1 MIIIRDLV
9 VAAAGI
15 PYLPTRQEGRFAE
28 AGRRPAVAIVA
39 DVAGLALSLPWW
51 PGRAAA
57 GAVYLL
63 AAVRLWRL
71 ARRGSA
77 HTRAA
82 AGDLLVLLTPPAVSA
97 LTGVHLVPLLV
108 HLILAY

>member
-1 MIIIRDLV
+1 MILIRDLV
-9 VAAAGI
+9 LSAAGI
-15 PYLPTRQEGRFAE
+15 PYMPAREGRFAE
-28 AGRRPAVAIVA
+28 AGRRPVAVVA

-77 HTRAA
+77 HTHQA

-97 LTGVHLVPLLV
+97 LTGVHLIPLLV
-108 HLILAY
+108 QLVIN